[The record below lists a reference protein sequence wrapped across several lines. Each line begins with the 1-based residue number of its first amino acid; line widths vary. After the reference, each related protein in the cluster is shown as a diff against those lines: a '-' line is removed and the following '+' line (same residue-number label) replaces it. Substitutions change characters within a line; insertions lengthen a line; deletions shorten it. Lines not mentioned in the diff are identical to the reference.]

1 MTTLET
7 LNDAV
12 AAFLARPEQM
22 ARSTKD
28 ALGERGEWTHDS
40 VDIEEIV
47 ERFGQFDPLCRSDGI
62 VMLPLHERDSAE
74 LTDEYIEYRPNGLVE
89 TFVYHDIEENS
100 KARLNPGNIG
110 QTPLG
115 WQLRFWTST
124 RDPPAAPSYGKS
136 STYLSAER
144 LSPLDESPT
153 AFFGGLTNFVENQ
166 READRMETRER
177 YDTLPLGKV
186 CYEEGG
192 IEEILFLRITPTDDY
207 PKVLLFNVPLD
218 DDQQSVDII
227 SKYDIYPNSE
237 VLIGINDEHS
247 KTAES
252 STPFPVSGTVVYV
265 NSSSFG
271 IIPGYDHSE
280 RVEIEKN
287 LTPEDTYTIVNLH
300 NPVPYDR
307 EMAAIRKIQ
316 DDPAKRA
323 VLTDGESLDFRP
335 GFEVDFDHGTDLN
348 ASQEQA
354 ARRALRAQEV
364 FCIHGPPGTGKT
376 RTLRSIIRQAVDDGF
391 TVLASAHS
399 NQAVDNLLVGDSTS
413 EEPDPN
419 SLHGGAVAGEFS
431 MARIGSNSANDV
443 VNNQYATKSH
453 HEADIVGATTSM
465 AAKFNTGQFDLAV
478 LDEATQATIPA
489 TFIPWAAADRFVLAG
504 DHRQLPPYGSQE
516 LKQREMHVSLFE
528 FLTETYDDAVST
540 MLRTQYRMN
549 EAIAT
554 FPDATFYEERVGTA
568 DQNRTWTI
576 ADLPPITGIDV
587 EGEESR
593 TAGKS
598 FSNEH
603 EATIAAQETNRLL
616 ANGINPGDI
625 GIITP
630 YTGQIG
636 TVLDALNELGVRS
649 QPIKIDTIDSF
660 QGGEREAIIVSFVRS
675 NAGNYSG
682 FLTFPEEGERRLNV
696 ALTRA
701 RKRLV
706 LIGDWTTL
714 GTVADSREPEDS
726 CAETYA
732 ALERHLIRTDAM
744 NTDESGR
751 EQSQSGFIF
760 HDEREQSQSGFNF
773 HGK

>member
-12 AAFLARPEQM
+12 AAFLNRPEQM
-22 ARSTKD
+22 ARSARD
-28 ALGERGEWTHDS
+28 ELSERGEWTHDP

-47 ERFGQFDPLCRSDGI
+47 ERFRQFDVLCQSDGI
-62 VMLPLHERDSAE
+62 VLLPLHERDSAE
-74 LTDEYIEYRPNGLVE
+74 LTDEYIEYRPNGLVK
-89 TFVYHDIEENS
+89 TYVYYDVEKDS
-100 KARLNPGNIG
+100 KARLSPDNIG

-115 WQLRFWTST
+115 WKLRFWTST
-124 RDPPAAPSYGKS
+124 HDPPTTPSYYDGE
-136 STYLSAER
+136 STHISAER
-144 LSPLDESPT
+144 LSPLEKSPT
-153 AFFGGLTNFVENQ
+153 AFFRGLTDFVESQ
-166 READRMETRER
+166 RDADRMETRER
-177 YDTLPLGKV
+177 YASLPLRKV

-192 IEEILFLRITPTDDY
+192 IEEVLFLRTTPTDDY
-207 PKVLLFNVPLD
+207 PKVLLFSVPLD

-227 SKYDIYPNSE
+227 SKYSIYPNSE

-252 STPFPVSGTVVYV
+252 STPFPVRGTVVYV
-265 NSSSFG
+265 NSSSLG
-271 IIPGYDHSE
+271 IIPGYNHSE
-280 RVEIEKN
+280 RPEIEQN
-287 LTPEDTYTIVNLH
+287 LTPADTYTIVNLH

-307 EMAAIRKIQ
+307 EETAIRKIR
-316 DDPAKRA
+316 DEPAKRS
-323 VLTDGESLDFRP
+323 VLTEGEPLDFRP
-335 GFEVDFDHGTDLN
+335 GFKINFDYGGDLN

-376 RTLRSIIRQAVDDGF
+376 RTLRAIIRQAVDDGC
-391 TVLASAHS
+391 TVLACAHS
-399 NQAVDNLLVGDSTS
+399 NQAVDNLLMGDSTP
-413 EEPDPN
+413 EEPDPD
-419 SLHGGAVAGEFS
+419 SLHSGSIAGEFS
-431 MARIGSNSANDV
+431 MARIGSNSANDI
-443 VNNQYATKSH
+443 VNNQYGAKSH
-453 HEADIVGATTSM
+453 RGADIVGATTSM

-489 TFIPWAAADRFVLAG
+489 SFIPWAAADRFVLAG

-528 FLTETYDDAVST
+528 FLIDAYDDAVST

-554 FPDATFYEERVGTA
+554 FPDTAFYEGQLGTA

-576 ADLPPITGIDV
+576 ADLPPITGFDV
-587 EGEESR
+587 EDDESR

-598 FSNEH
+598 FRNER
-603 EATIAAQETNRLL
+603 EAAIAAREANRLL
-616 ANGINPGDI
+616 GCGIEPSNI

-636 TVLDALNELGVRS
+636 TIFNALNERGIQS
-649 QPIKIDTIDSF
+649 QAIKIDTIDSF

-682 FLTFPEEGERRLNV
+682 FLAFPEEGKRRLNV

-714 GTVADSREPEDS
+714 GTVAESRDPEDS

-732 ALERHLIRTDAM
+732 ALERHLTKISAM
-744 NTDESGR
+744 NTDERGR

-760 HDEREQSQSGFNF
+760 PADN
-773 HGK
+773 